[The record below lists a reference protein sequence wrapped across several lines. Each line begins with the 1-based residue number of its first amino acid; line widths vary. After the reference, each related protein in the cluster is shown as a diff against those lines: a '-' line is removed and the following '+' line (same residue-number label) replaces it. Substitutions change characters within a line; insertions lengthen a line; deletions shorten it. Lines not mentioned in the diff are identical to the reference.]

1 MHCVDF
7 AVIGVRC
14 FFLKRL
20 LYYFRASI
28 TSKEMRGD
36 IGGFGAAANSAGS
49 WQFYG
54 SYSHAFEFS
63 GLKFASLVG
72 YRALGLDY
80 SMRLWGRQGERHQC
94 HCPSTDH
101 RRQCAVLAD
110 AHQSAYE

>member
-7 AVIGVRC
+7 AVISVRC

-54 SYSHAFEFS
+54 GYSHAFEFS

-80 SMRLWGRQGERHQC
+80 SMRLWDGKENGINAII
-94 HCPSTDH
+94 H
-101 RRQCAVLAD
+101 RPITGVSVQF
-110 AHQSAYE
+110 